1 MADSEFIKDIWEVDN
16 REDGTRVELMNFG
29 DREKDD
35 IWITIGHFSQN
46 GDRQD
51 GLTVELTREDLKRL
65 RDVLGKILD

>member
-35 IWITIGHFSQN
+35 IWITIGLFEKN
-46 GDRQD
+46 GDRRE
-51 GLTVELTREDLKRL
+51 GLSVELTREDLKKL
-65 RDVLGKILD
+65 RDALGRALG